1 MVSFTVLVVSVWLVI
16 EPWVKFG
23 ITGTALTGTSMAL
36 APTTAV
42 TDNDVIF
49 PKFMISYAPHYLMVS
64 SDTNCP
70 VADVPAPPAV
80 IVDTPALVIVPANV
94 PATPPDV
101 VVVEPSNGNAATT
114 PDDTEDVEVTS
125 SPSMNVS
132 LRENADP
139 TVFNSS
145 ADGV

>member
-1 MVSFTVLVVSVWLVI
+1 MWLVI

-23 ITGTALTGTSMAL
+23 ITGTALTAAGSRN
-36 APTTAV
+36 APTTVSAEYEI
-42 TDNDVIF
+42 IF
-49 PKFMISYAPHYLMVS
+49 PELMISYASHYLMVS
-64 SDTNCP
+64 SLTNCP

-80 IVDTPALVIVPANV
+80 IVVTPALVIVPANV

-101 VVVEPSNGNAATT
+101 VVVDPSNGNAATT

-139 TVFNSS
+139 TVFNSRS
-145 ADGV
+145 EPVYLQQYLN